1 MEGEIAVG
9 TKVEVLPVLE
19 ENPGRGKG
27 LQVLD
32 FPVVTGIPDRAQ
44 LVP

>member
-9 TKVEVLPVLE
+9 TEVEVLPALE
-19 ENPGRGKG
+19 KNPLGGKG

-32 FPVVTGIPDRAQ
+32 FPVVTGIPDRVQMVA
-44 LVP
+44 